1 MNVLLCL
8 NNDGNSKDNS
18 KICYTESVQE
28 MDLNPRICYLH
39 EVHNIFCLGDAL
51 NGESPAV
58 SMDIAGNDVYG
69 LLVSVSSEQEGHEL
83 MRRLGKENYLDLSE
97 YNVSIDAR
105 EKTTYL

>member
-8 NNDGNSKDNS
+8 NNDGNSKDNA
-18 KICYTESVQE
+18 KICYTESGQE

-51 NGESPAV
+51 KGESPAV

-69 LLVSVSSEQEGHEL
+69 P
-83 MRRLGKENYLDLSE
+83 
-97 YNVSIDAR
+97 YNVTIGKGSIISM
-105 EKTTYL
+105 EWHGE